1 MKKIIIACVIIAS
14 FSLANQ
20 TSTVEAARFRF
31 HFGGGG
37 VRVGVGH
44 GHHGGW
50 HNTSHYDWHPGYY
63 RRHRNHYHYMPG
75 HYDYH
80 RTGHWNYHC
89 W

>member
-1 MKKIIIACVIIAS
+1 MKKFMIACVVVAG
-14 FSLANQ
+14 FALANQ
-20 TSTVEAARFRF
+20 TSTAEASRFGF

-37 VRVGVGH
+37 IHVGSG
-44 GHHGGW
+44 HGGW
-50 HNTSHYDWHPGYY
+50 HNTSHYDWHPRSY

-80 RTGHWNYHC
+80 RTGHWDYRC